1 VATNYFLTKNFVNFF
16 LKLSNTILPI
26 IILFLSLPLKSGRM
40 FFPSEFRSWLLILHG
55 ALEDVELMKGKEQL
69 YMFPKCKKAAS

>member
-40 FFPSEFRSWLLILHG
+40 FFPSEFKSWLLILHG

-69 YMFPKCKKAAS
+69 YMFPKCKKAAW